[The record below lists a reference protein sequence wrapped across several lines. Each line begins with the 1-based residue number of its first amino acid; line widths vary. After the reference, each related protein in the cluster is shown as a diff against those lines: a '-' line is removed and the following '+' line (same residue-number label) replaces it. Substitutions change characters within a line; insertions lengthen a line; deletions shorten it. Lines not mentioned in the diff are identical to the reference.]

1 MAKLLLI
8 PLGALAAAMLLVL
21 VLLQPRRADADAITP
36 PATCQVPGSGP
47 STPAPPQGGG
57 AFAGVTL
64 SPTQTTTVQQILG
77 VAKALNITRR
87 GAVIALQAGMQES
100 TLNPLARNGNAV
112 GVFQQIAPGPWNSYV
127 GYDRTDAAAASKG
140 FFTVLLKRAPG
151 YETDARPNHEL
162 AEDVERSGEGW
173 RYQRHQPFAE
183 AVVAALYDG
192 SGPPLDCADRSFKGR
207 IQVTVQGSDVTLPP
221 EAGVV
226 GVVHAASPQVATAI
240 AAGLSWLG
248 ITYSWG
254 GGDANGPTKGIRDGG
269 VADSYGDYNK
279 VGFDCSG
286 LTLYAYA
293 QAGVQIVRPSDAQLT
308 RARLVVP
315 FTQARAGDLLF
326 WGTHHVAMY
335 LGQINGQHLMLEA
348 PQSGDIVKVSK
359 VRTGGDFRNVGARP
373 IP

>member
-8 PLGALAAAMLLVL
+8 PLAALAAAMLLVL
-21 VLLQPRRADADAITP
+21 VLLQPRRADAESIVP

-57 AFAGVTL
+57 SFGGVTL

-77 VAKALNITRR
+77 VAKSMSITRR
-87 GAVIALQAGMQES
+87 GAVVALQAGMQES

-112 GVFQQIAPGPWNSYV
+112 GVFQQIVPGPWNSYA

-183 AVVAALYDG
+183 AVVAALYEG

-207 IQVTVQGSDVTLPP
+207 IQVTVTGSDVTLPP
-221 EAGVV
+221 EAGVT
-226 GVVHAASPQVATAI
+226 GVVRAASPQVATAI

-254 GGDANGPTKGIRDGG
+254 GGNADGPTKGVRDGG
-269 VADSYGDYNK
+269 VADSHGDYNK

-293 QAGVQIVRPSDAQLT
+293 QAGVQIIRPSDAQLT
-308 RARLVVP
+308 RAKLVVP

-335 LGQINGQHLMLEA
+335 LGVINGQQMMLEA
-348 PQSGDIVKVSK
+348 PQSGDVVKVSK